1 MIKETLCYGFFF
13 YILSRGDFLKK
24 KRWIAAGIFI
34 AVAVIGIVM
43 ISKHNLNQWV
53 DFGEQVYIF
62 SPYDDMAKIQRTCD
76 EIFENQERNQFGS
89 ERYALLFMPGDYPEL
104 DVKVGFYTQ
113 VLGLGE
119 KPTDTRIGKVE
130 CDARWLGDDP
140 NNHSAL
146 CNFWRSVENI
156 EVRDSTMWAVSQ
168 ATDMRRM
175 KIDKALYLHD
185 DYGWASGGFLANSK
199 IDLMVDSGSQQQWLS
214 RNNTY
219 KTWMG
224 QNWNIVFCGD
234 SPEGIPNGTW
244 PLFSYT
250 TADGI
255 DNMREKPYIIYD
267 KKQGYELV
275 RPEVRSTAEGYDW
288 DLEEA
293 QEHISFK
300 ECFIATPKDA
310 AKTINAALAEGMHI
324 IFTPGIYKLSEP
336 LQVTADNTVL
346 LGLGLATLTPV
357 NGNSCIETSA
367 AGVTIAGLLCDAG
380 TVESESL
387 VHIGAPEKEA
397 NPILLAD
404 LYCRIGGATT
414 DKTAVKT
421 AVVVDADGVIG
432 DNLWLWRA
440 DHGDGVGW
448 EINEA
453 GHGIEI
459 NGDDVT
465 MVALMVEHF
474 KKEQTIWRGQNGR
487 CVMYQSEVPY
497 DIPEGEACSSFVVE
511 DNVTAFTGTGI
522 GIYLYNR
529 DATIPLESAMIV
541 PDAPEVS
548 VEHIIDVMLGNS
560 HPGIHHVINEAG
572 GSVVHT
578 GEVQKVIKYCN
589 GQWK

>member
-1 MIKETLCYGFFF
+1 M
-13 YILSRGDFLKK
+13 
-24 KRWIAAGIFI
+24 AGIFAAA
-34 AVAVIGIVM
+34 AVMTIMMVTK
-43 ISKHNLNQWV
+43 SKTDYAKAL
-53 DFGEQVYIF
+53 GEQVYVF
-62 SPYDDMAKIQRTCD
+62 SPNDDMVEIQRTCD
-76 EIFENQERNQFGS
+76 EIFEKQERNQFGS
-89 ERYALLFMPGDYPEL
+89 ERYALMFMPGDYPDL
-104 DVKVGFYTQ
+104 DVKVGYYTQ
-113 VLGLGE
+113 VIGLGQL
-119 KPTDTRIGKVE
+119 PTDTRIGKVE

-140 NNHSAL
+140 NNHNAL

-156 EVRDSTMWAVSQ
+156 EVTENTMWAVSQ

-175 KIDKALYLHD
+175 KIDGALYLHD

-224 QNWNIVFCGD
+224 QNWNIVFSGD

-250 TADGI
+250 TADAVG
-255 DNMREKPYIIYD
+255 NMREKPYIIYD
-267 KKQGYELV
+267 KKSGFELI
-275 RPEVRSTAEGYDW
+275 RPAAKETAVGYDW
-288 DLEEA
+288 DSDVAEK
-293 QEHISFK
+293 HISFK
-300 ECFIATPKDA
+300 DCFIATPEND
-310 AKTINAALAEGMHI
+310 AKTINAALAEKKHI
-324 IFTPGIYKLSEP
+324 IFTPGVYELTES
-336 LQVTADNTVL
+336 LQVTNEDIIL

-367 AGVTIAGLLCDAG
+367 TGVTIAGLLCDAG
-380 TVESESL
+380 AVESENL
-387 VHIGAPEKEA
+387 VHIKSADDEAEKE

-414 DKTAVKT
+414 ENTAVKS
-421 AVVVDADGVIG
+421 AVVIDADGVIG

-448 EINEA
+448 DKNVA
-453 GHGIEI
+453 DHGIEI

-474 KKEQTIWRGQNGR
+474 KKEQTIWRGENGR

-497 DIPEGEACSSFVVE
+497 DIPAGEACSSFVVDE
-511 DNVTAFTGTGI
+511 NVKSFKGTGI

-541 PDAPEVS
+541 PDAPDVM

-572 GSVVHT
+572 GSVIHT
-578 GEVQKVIKYCN
+578 GEVQRVIKYCN